1 MIYDLT
7 TDKAVNAAVKGQWDI
22 AIALNKEILT
32 KYPNDVPALNRLGRA
47 LIAVGDLAGAKDA
60 YVRSLKADPLDN
72 AVASVQLSRIE
83 DGLKA
88 KPNIANPG
96 MFVEES
102 RKTII
107 VELDMK
113 VNTVLPGE
121 KLVIVQEGSC
131 LKLQT
136 EEGRYLGVIPQYVS
150 STMVRLMAGG
160 NKYSA
165 YFISR
170 GKAFI
175 REDFRSAEQLNMP
188 SFPEI
193 RYEDLEV

>member
-7 TDKAVNAAVKGQWDI
+7 TDKAVNAAVKGNWNE
-22 AIALNKEILT
+22 AIKFNQEILS
-32 KYPNDVPALNRLGRA
+32 KFPNDVPALNRLGRA
-47 LIAVGDLAGAKDA
+47 LIASGDLEGAKDA
-60 YVRSLKADPLDN
+60 YARSLKADPLDN

-88 KPNIANPG
+88 KPKMANPG

-121 KLVIVQEGSC
+121 KLVIVQDGSI

-136 EEGRYLGVIPQYVS
+136 EEGGYLGVIPQYVS
-150 STMVRLMAGG
+150 SAMVQLMAGG